1 MEQATVPP
9 TQSTRQ
15 SRIGLSKLIIQ
26 ITMSAFVL
34 ISAILP
40 FLNNIVGYFIDVNVQ
55 LANNAGERRLD
66 LDSAIYFL
74 SIPSCIILLALGGLF
89 KAHRYTFYVV
99 FVSGYFH
106 LATYIKFIF
115 FNKNIIS
122 GYADIAIIAI
132 IAIIVYLIYRLDNY
146 YREISVID
154 KFNNSTLER
163 FSSILYKR
171 NDITKNE

>member
-1 MEQATVPP
+1 MDQLQMK
-9 TQSTRQ
+9 QSIRQ
-15 SRIGLSKLIIQ
+15 NRIGRSKIIIQ
-26 ITMSAFVL
+26 IIMSAFVL

-40 FLNNIVGYFIDVNVQ
+40 FLNNIVGYFTDVNVQ

-89 KAHRYTFYVV
+89 KAHRYTFYAVL
-99 FVSGYFH
+99 VSGYFH
-106 LATYIKFIF
+106 LATYVKFIF

-132 IAIIVYLIYRLDNY
+132 IALIVYLVYRLDNY
-146 YREISVID
+146 YREINVID

>member
-1 MEQATVPP
+1 MTHLQQTKLS
-9 TQSTRQ
+9 TQRN
-15 SRIGLSKLIIQ
+15 RIGRGKLIIQ
-26 ITMSAFVL
+26 IIMSAFVL

-40 FLNNIVGYFIDVNVQ
+40 FLNNIVGYFMDVNVQ

-99 FVSGYFH
+99 LVSGYFH
-106 LATYIKFIF
+106 LVTYIKFIF

-122 GYADIAIIAI
+122 GYADIAIVVI
-132 IAIIVYLIYRLDNY
+132 IALIIYLVYRLDNY

-154 KFNNSTLER
+154 QFNNSTLER
-163 FSSILYKR
+163 FSSILFKR

>member
-1 MEQATVPP
+1 MDQLQAQTK
-9 TQSTRQ
+9 QSTRQ
-15 SRIGLSKLIIQ
+15 SRIGQSKLIIQ
-26 ITMSAFVL
+26 VTMSAFVL

-40 FLNNIVGYFIDVNVQ
+40 FLNNIVGYFTDVNIQ

-115 FNKNIIS
+115 FNKNMIS
-122 GYADIAIIAI
+122 GYADIAIV
-132 IAIIVYLIYRLDNY
+132 AIIVLIIYLIYRLDNY

-163 FSSILYKR
+163 FSSILFKR
-171 NDITKNE
+171 NDITKK